1 MISLET
7 MPVQFV
13 MIHEKLEKQTNTK
26 STAMRLA
33 LVAEEK
39 SYEEETISLVM
50 QHCTIKSA

>member
-1 MISLET
+1 